1 MSRQSDNPHE
11 SLIRELAGGL
21 TPVKRLPSPTRRTL
35 AWIAVVALIGV
46 CGAAI
51 ADLQALNARLSAAPD
66 MWLAAAGSTLTAVFA
81 AFATFQLS
89 MPDRSKRWAWLPVPA
104 AILWIAA
111 SGLGCLRTWLVP
123 GTHTPG
129 LNEERDCL
137 LIIVALSLPLS
148 AVLIVMLR
156 KAYVLEP
163 ELTALTAGLAAAAAA
178 ATLLNLFHPFDATAS
193 DLAFHAVAVLMV
205 VAIIRWLGARALV
218 NDKKIYRT

>member
-1 MSRQSDNPHE
+1 MSSDNPHE

-21 TPVKRLPSPTRRTL
+21 APVRRLPSPTRRTL
-35 AWIAVVALIGV
+35 AWIAAVVLIGV

-51 ADLQALNARLSAAPD
+51 ADLHALSARLAATPD
-66 MWLAAAGSTLTAVFA
+66 MWLAATGSTLTAALA

-89 MPDRSKRWAWLPVPA
+89 LPDRSRLWAWLPVPA

-129 LNEERDCL
+129 LSEARDCL
-137 LIIVALSLPLS
+137 LIILALSLPLS
-148 AVLIVMLR
+148 ALLIVMLR

-193 DLAFHAVAVLMV
+193 DLAFHAMAVVMV

-218 NDKKIYRT
+218 NDENIRRT